1 MQQDISWPI
10 SLKNEGYDFS
20 YKPRDSLTPTLIF
33 ITLSARFCCCGSKSL
48 PLWSVTLEVISS
60 SFWDFEAC
68 CCLHS
73 WFRGQWSLRRWTELF
88 HNRPSVMSRWGGQ
101 YTQSTIIMGGWIGVM
116 VNRDYTINF
125 FFSVLCGRFFVI
137 KESSEKD
144 ISLADVP
151 CPSFPGS
158 FATVSKWES
167 SRRA

>member
-1 MQQDISWPI
+1 MIRCFSFHNFHFSYLTILKTTEEKKNHPKTKQIATQQDISWPI

-125 FFSVLCGRFFVI
+125 FFSPV
-137 KESSEKD
+137 
-144 ISLADVP
+144 
-151 CPSFPGS
+151 
-158 FATVSKWES
+158 W
-167 SRRA
+167 